1 MYDFLER
8 NSWKPSGLREKV
20 EFMSLDPTNVHV
32 KKSRRDR
39 LDAYVVAGV
48 GVNSGVLN
56 NGVFCKNLK
65 FMGCLMGLMKR
76 VFYFVLVSLSACCG
90 LGHAATVSRTVNF
103 SDTVSTSGTGE
114 ILHADS
120 NGLIGTGFNPFV
132 SSLGTLTSFQI
143 DWTVTIVASGTTSA
157 TGGNLSQSLGGAL
170 FLNTTSYSGM
180 GNGNN
185 TGGGANLPIGP
196 ISATATDTNSF
207 LVSEAGTSYN
217 PALLAAVT
225 GGSSFDLKFVS
236 SVETSYTTMASVNS
250 VMNGSVTL
258 TYTYDPAPN
267 PVPEP
272 TSLAIGSVL
281 FTGLIAMRRR
291 RCQS

>member
-20 EFMSLDPTNVHV
+20 EFMSLNPTNVHV
-32 KKSRRDR
+32 EKSRRDR

-65 FMGCLMGLMKR
+65 FMGCLMGLMKS
-76 VFYFVLVSLSACCG
+76 VFYFVFVSLSACCG

-103 SDTVSTSGTGE
+103 SDTVNTSGDGE
-114 ILHADS
+114 IFHANS
-120 NGLIGTGFNPFV
+120 SGLIGTGFNPFV
-132 SSLGTLTSFQI
+132 SSLGTLRSFQI
-143 DWTVTIVASGTTSA
+143 DWTVTIFAMGTTSA
-157 TGGNLSQSLGGAL
+157 SGGNLSQSLGGQVY
-170 FLNTTSYSGM
+170 LNTTAYNGM
-180 GNGNN
+180 GGGNN
-185 TGGGANLPIGP
+185 TGGGPNAPIGP
-196 ISATATDTNSF
+196 ILAVATATNSF
-207 LVSEAGTSYN
+207 LVSEAGTSYD

-225 GGSSFDLKFVS
+225 GGSSFDLKYVS
-236 SVETSYTTMASVNS
+236 PVKTSYATMASVFS
-250 VMNGSVTL
+250 EMSGSVTL

-291 RCQS
+291 RRQS

>member
-20 EFMSLDPTNVHV
+20 EFMRLNPTNVHV
-32 KKSRRDR
+32 KTSRRDR

-56 NGVFCKNLK
+56 NGVFCKDLK
-65 FMGCLMGLMKR
+65 FMGCLMGLMKS
-76 VFYFVLVSLSACCG
+76 VFYLVLVSLSACCG

-103 SDTVSTSGTGE
+103 SDTVNTSGDGE
-114 ILHADS
+114 ILHANS
-120 NGLIGTGFNPFV
+120 NGLIGTGFNPFN
-132 SSLGTLTSFQI
+132 SSLGTLRSFQI
-143 DWTVTIVASGTTSA
+143 DWTVTITASGTTSA
-157 TGGNLSQSLGGAL
+157 SGGNLSQSLGGSL
-170 FLNTTSYSGM
+170 LLNTTNYGGM
-180 GNGNN
+180 GGGNN
-185 TGGGANLPIGP
+185 TGGGPNVPIGP
-196 ISATATDTNSF
+196 ISANATDTKSW
-207 LVSEAGTSYN
+207 LVSEAGTSYDA
-217 PALLAAVT
+217 ALLATVT
-225 GGSSFDLKFVS
+225 GGSTFDLKFVS
-236 SVETSYTTMASVNS
+236 PDKTSYATMASVNS

-272 TSLAIGSVL
+272 TSMAIGSVL

-291 RCQS
+291 RRQS

>member
-1 MYDFLER
+1 
-8 NSWKPSGLREKV
+8 
-20 EFMSLDPTNVHV
+20 MSLNPTNVHV
-32 KKSRRDR
+32 EKSRRDR

-48 GVNSGVLN
+48 GVNSEVLN

-65 FMGCLMGLMKR
+65 FMGCLVGLMKR
-76 VFYFVLVSLSACCG
+76 VFYVVLVSLSACCG

-225 GGSSFDLKFVS
+225 GGSSFDLKYVS
-236 SVETSYTTMASVNS
+236 PVKTSYATMASVNS

-291 RCQS
+291 RRQS

>member
-32 KKSRRDR
+32 EKSRRDR
-39 LDAYVVAGV
+39 LDAYVVAGE

-56 NGVFCKNLK
+56 NGAFCKNLK

-76 VFYFVLVSLSACCG
+76 VFYVVLVSLSACCG
-90 LGHAATVSRTVNF
+90 LGQAATVSRTVNF
-103 SDTVSTSGTGE
+103 SDTRSASGTGDFF
-114 ILHADS
+114 HADS
-120 NGLIGTGFNPFV
+120 NGLIGTGFNPFD
-132 SSLGTLTSFQI
+132 SSLGTLRSFQI
-143 DWTVTIVASGTTSA
+143 AWTVTITASGTTSA
-157 TGGNLSQSLGGAL
+157 SGGSLSQSQGGSL
-170 FLNTTSYSGM
+170 FLNTAAYWSM
-180 GNGNN
+180 GGGNS
-185 TGGGANLPIGP
+185 TGGGPNVPIGP
-196 ISATATDTNSF
+196 ISADATATNLF
-207 LVSEAGTSYN
+207 LVSGAGTSYD

-225 GGSSFDLKFVS
+225 GGSSFDLKYASPVK
-236 SVETSYTTMASVNS
+236 TSYATMASVNS

-258 TYTYDPAPN
+258 TYTYDPAAN

-272 TSLAIGSVL
+272 TSMAIGSVL

-291 RCQS
+291 RRQS